1 MFVKIITKKKERK
14 KKKRLLTGMSCKQL
28 KETCGLVVRNVSQL
42 REMNKKPEI
51 KNLQS

>member
-1 MFVKIITKKKERK
+1 
-14 KKKRLLTGMSCKQL
+14 MSCKQL

-51 KNLQS
+51 KNLQSWSKPNTSEDTELMSYNKEK